1 MIGES
6 CFNIIKA
13 LIVRAALALH
23 TILTVWRVTENL
35 YDQRYW
41 LLCCLMIPFLVEGIY
56 SIVRRQG
63 KEYLWFSPCFFF
75 YLCATL
81 PPIWLLELDKSEQ
94 VREEEAGLN
103 HTFHNETLNKLAE
116 KIPVS
121 LNPNM
126 WTIVIEEMLL
136 YLLVI
141 GRWILPRGEVTREQ
155 LSELLF
161 AFIGIAADVMEFFS
175 LFGENHV
182 RTNEILGYCLLGIWS
197 LSILQFTMAVT
208 VTQQPKRAKKIKTV
222 RAKGAEPEENQD
234 SKLSSELGAIFISM
248 VMQDVPFLVLRLYTI
263 ITYNL
268 INYSLIFFTSK
279 NVLVISL
286 LFYKIAVLLQMRYCP
301 EKNKEKDED
310 DEKVVGGYGGYV
322 GGRGK
327 GDGDDES
334 VQSSPSKYALP
345 YEYAGM
351 APATEKGSLRG
362 SSNQNGGSELTK
374 RSTSK
379 SSADTRSN
387 RSMDTKKAS
396 PDSRPIG
403 LTLTSGNDKERRL
416 SPGSA
421 LSPSASH
428 GKSSG
433 VSPNTPK
440 SSPSSVAS
448 GTPKPLIVPEVSEK
462 KESPKPERPSQLD
475 SPKEFNEPVIITPT
489 PQTAQPGDPDFQPY
503 TSVVKLP

>member
-13 LIVRAALALH
+13 LIVRFALALH
-23 TILTVWRVTENL
+23 IILTVWRVTENL
-35 YDQRYW
+35 YDQNYW
-41 LLCCLMIPFLVEGIY
+41 LLLCLMIPFIIEGLY
-56 SIVRRQG
+56 SIIRRQG

-81 PPIWLLELDKSEQ
+81 PPIWLLELDKSAQ
-94 VREEEAGLN
+94 VRDKEMGI
-103 HTFHNETLNKLAE
+103 NETQHEHQNNTFNDLTA

-182 RTNEILGYCLLGIWS
+182 RNDEILGYLLLAIWS

-222 RAKGAEPEENQD
+222 RARDSEPDKDED

-248 VMQDVPFLVLRLYTI
+248 VMQDVPFLALRLYTI

-268 INYSLIFFTSK
+268 ITYSLIFFTSK

-286 LFYKIAVLLQMRYCP
+286 LFYKVAVILQMRYCP
-301 EKNKEKDED
+301 EVSSKKDGNEEKII
-310 DEKVVGGYGGYV
+310 GGFGDTKAGK
-322 GGRGK
+322 GERKGK
-327 GDGDDES
+327 GDNDNVSLES
-334 VQSSPSKYALP
+334 YPSKYALP
-345 YEYAGM
+345 YEYAGVVS
-351 APATEKGSLRG
+351 TNEKGPAQRSP
-362 SSNQNGGSELTK
+362 NKNGDSELSK
-374 RSTSK
+374 RSASKTSVE
-379 SSADTRSN
+379 SNGTRSN
-387 RSMDTKKAS
+387 KSTEKEETRQTRQ
-396 PDSRPIG
+396 DSRPYG
-403 LTLTSGNDKERRL
+403 LNLTPSDEKEKTK
-416 SPGSA
+416 SPGSNGK
-421 LSPSASH
+421 LSTN
-428 GKSSG
+428 SSSTG
-433 VSPNTPK
+433 TPK
-440 SSPSSVAS
+440 SPNVAS
-448 GTPKPLIVPEVSEK
+448 I
-462 KESPKPERPSQLD
+462 KESKN
-475 SPKEFNEPVIITPT
+475 SPGSEQEEELGSRKDFSEPVIITPT
-489 PQTAQPGDPDFQPY
+489 EQTAQPGDPDFKPY
-503 TSVVKLP
+503 TSVVRLP